1 MPTELAGLVSH
12 KEDQLIAGCIV
23 EIHSVKSSAHLNGS
37 QGKLVQF
44 AGTWSEF
51 NNNSS
56 TARWKVMPTTSSTL
70 ISLKACN
77 LTLIRVPP
85 QGDEKDWW
93 DFEEQGSIE
102 AGGTAANQI
111 RPVRATGQ
119 LLERDIVQIHSLETA
134 TYNGHYGK
142 LETYIEEKQRWQVKL
157 DKNDKVIVVKTANLS
172 FIREPHIKPLP
183 GSSQVQLVLDTLQE
197 LVDEQDSKST
207 LRMEFEVIMI

>member
-1 MPTELAGLVSH
+1 
-12 KEDQLIAGCIV
+12 
-23 EIHSVKSSAHLNGS
+23 
-37 QGKLVQF
+37 
-44 AGTWSEF
+44 
-51 NNNSS
+51 
-56 TARWKVMPTTSSTL
+56 MPTTSSTL

-85 QGDEKDWW
+85 QEDEKDWW

-134 TYNGHYGK
+134 TYNGHYGT
-142 LETYIEEKQRWQVKL
+142 LQTYIEEKQRWQVKL
-157 DKNDKVIVVKTANLS
+157 DKNDKVIVVKAANLS

-183 GSSQVQLVLDTLQE
+183 GSRQVQLVLDTLQDINDCSMTHCTLQAHEAARSLLLGCQGPGRKGRAEFVFYCLGIAHQRLGQNDKAIE
-197 LVDEQDSKST
+197 LYRQQV
-207 LRMEFEVIMI
+207 EFVSL